1 MTEDQIGYAELI
13 DNAMRGVVRDTL
25 LRISD
30 HGLPGEHHCY
40 ISFKTHYPGVGI
52 ADYLKERYPDEMTI
66 VLQHQY
72 WDLDVDEDGFSIVL
86 SFNRTKEPL
95 AIPYDAL
102 TAFADPSI
110 KFGLQFQHKESE
122 EYDDDQ
128 HSFGS
133 LLDNLA
139 EDDGTIGGEGA
150 KVIALDTFRNNKND
164 S

>member
-13 DNAMRGVVRDTL
+13 DNAMRGVVRQTL
-25 LRISD
+25 LRIEE

-40 ISFKTHYPGVGI
+40 ISFKTHFPGVAI
-52 ADYLKERYPDEMTI
+52 ADYLRERYPDEMTI

-72 WDLDVDEDGFSIVL
+72 WDLEINEDGFRVSL

-95 AIPYDAL
+95 VIPYDAL

-110 KFGLQFQHKESE
+110 KFGLQFQHKESDA
-122 EYDDDQ
+122 YDDEQ
-128 HSFGS
+128 ESFGA

-139 EDDGTIGGEGA
+139 EGDGALSGEGA
-150 KVIALDTFRNNKND
+150 KVIALDSFRNNKTD